1 MSDRRWTLNE
11 TEVAAKVIDG
21 EAIIL
26 NLSTGLYY
34 SLDGAGAKIWEML
47 VANRSL
53 EQIVDALAQAYTES
67 APRIESDVAQLVS
80 DLEEEHLIVTANGAT
95 PMTEAWSP
103 APEGEAAGYVSPA
116 LVKHTDMADLLAL
129 DPPMPGLMDGP
140 WTDSGQV

>member
-34 SLDGAGAKIWEML
+34 SLDGIGAKVWEML

-53 EQIVDALAQAYTES
+53 EQIVDTLAQAYTES
-67 APRIESDVAQLVS
+67 AQRIEADVEQLVS
-80 DLEEEHLIVTANGAT
+80 DLEGEHLIVTANGAA
-95 PMTEAWSP
+95 PMTEASP

>member
-1 MSDRRWTLNE
+1 MNDRRWTLNQ

-34 SLDGAGAKIWEML
+34 SLDGIGAEVWEML
-47 VANRSL
+47 VANRSMG
-53 EQIVDALAQAYTES
+53 QIVDTLAGAYAES
-67 APRIESDVAQLVS
+67 AQRIETDVEQLVS
-80 DLEEEHLIVTANGAT
+80 DLERENLIVTANGAT
-95 PMTEAWSP
+95 PMTNDWSP
-103 APEGEAAGYVSPA
+103 ATEGAAAGYVSPS

-140 WTDSGQV
+140 WTDSEQV